1 MSLSCVN
8 VDRFSVGGFGDLRL
22 QKRGPGAIGHLL
34 CILARAFWNLLAG
47 CDVERSGSAGSCATR
62 Q

>member
-22 QKRGPGAIGHLL
+22 QKRGRGAIRHWLR
-34 CILARAFWNLLAG
+34 IPVPAFWNLAAGCGVARSGLAG
-47 CDVERSGSAGSCATR
+47 SYAIRR
-62 Q
+62 

>member
-22 QKRGPGAIGHLL
+22 QKRGRGAIMHWLR
-34 CILARAFWNLLAG
+34 IRAAAFWNLVAG
-47 CDVERSGSAGSCATR
+47 CDVARSGLAGSYAIR
-62 Q
+62 R